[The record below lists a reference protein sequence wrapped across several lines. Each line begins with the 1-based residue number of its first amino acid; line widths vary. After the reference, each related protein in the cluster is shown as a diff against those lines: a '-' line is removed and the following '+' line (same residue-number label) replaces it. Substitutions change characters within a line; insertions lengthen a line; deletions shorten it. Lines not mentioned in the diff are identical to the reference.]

1 MKFELVEFS
10 SCVYL
15 IAFVAGFTN
24 GAKPTGHG
32 KKKRRSVTSNAA
44 SVQFFFCT
52 LNFMYGKI

>member
-15 IAFVAGFTN
+15 IAFMAGFIN

-32 KKKRRSVTSNAA
+32 KKKR
-44 SVQFFFCT
+44 CT
-52 LNFMYGKI
+52 LAQ